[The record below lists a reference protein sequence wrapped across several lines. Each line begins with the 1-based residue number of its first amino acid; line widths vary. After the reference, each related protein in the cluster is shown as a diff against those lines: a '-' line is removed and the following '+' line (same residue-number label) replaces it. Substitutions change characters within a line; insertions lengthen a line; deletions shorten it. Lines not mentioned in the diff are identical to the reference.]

1 MTTVLWLQHYDN
13 IMLIT
18 LWWSERKYVKD
29 SSPRLIESDAK
40 SLASLAPR
48 YPTIVIYIVICLSS
62 ALVFVHSI
70 FHINPSIISILH
82 NLIFFIFLSS
92 QINSDHISS
101 PALEQQVSQAT
112 AGNPPSQ
119 VRSQPTQVR
128 SASIV
133 VSWSWFRKSWS
144 CWDFWLRQWC
154 WCCKACVL
162 IRRCWRYICLCVHY
176 GRTFMVTNFTMLH
189 KGKVHEIKK

>member
-1 MTTVLWLQHYDN
+1 MWLQYCDYNIMITLWQHYDN

-18 LWWSERKYVKD
+18 LWWSQRKYVKD

-48 YPTIVIYIVICLSS
+48 YPTIFIYIVICLSS
-62 ALVFVHSI
+62 APISSFFYTFYIPYQS
-70 FHINPSIISILH
+70 FHRIYPTYSF
-82 NLIFFIFLSS
+82 IFFIFLSS

-112 AGNPPSQ
+112 AGNRPSQ

-128 SASIV
+128 SASIMVIV
-133 VSWSWFRKSWS
+133 VSKMLIA
-144 CWDFWLRQWC
+144 LRLLM
-154 WCCKACVL
+154 AL
-162 IRRCWRYICLCVHY
+162 
-176 GRTFMVTNFTMLH
+176 MMLMM
-189 KGKVHEIKK
+189 

>member
-1 MTTVLWLQHYDN
+1 MITVLWLQHYDN

-18 LWWSERKYVKD
+18 LWWSQRKYVKD

-48 YPTIVIYIVICLSS
+48 YPTIFIYIVICLSS
-62 ALVFVHSI
+62 ALILSYLCI
-70 FHINPSIISILH
+70 FYIPYKSFHRIYPTYSF
-82 NLIFFIFLSS
+82 IFFIFLSS

-112 AGNPPSQ
+112 AGNRHSQ

-128 SASIV
+128 SASIMVIV
-133 VSWSWFRKSWS
+133 VSKM
-144 CWDFWLRQWC
+144 LI
-154 WCCKACVL
+154 VL
-162 IRRCWRYICLCVHY
+162 SLLITSM
-176 GRTFMVTNFTMLH
+176 TFMM
-189 KGKVHEIKK
+189 